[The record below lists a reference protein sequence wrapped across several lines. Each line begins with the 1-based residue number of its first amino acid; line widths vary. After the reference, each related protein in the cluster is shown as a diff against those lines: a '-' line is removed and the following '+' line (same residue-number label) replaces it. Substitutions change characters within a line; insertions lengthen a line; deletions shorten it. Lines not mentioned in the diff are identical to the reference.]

1 MKSILASGAFFA
13 MAFAIPSWAD
23 TKIKI
28 DTVPA
33 TYTPSN
39 YNRSERVRISSYH
52 FEVNKQLSRTRLV
65 VIYTYRDQISYGSED
80 VQHGP
85 RPTIVEVPGL
95 TYDAKAHAI
104 VYDADGTKAV
114 CATVEEK
121 GGDSGHR
128 LKIKSTGAC
137 TVTTVVSEHVDD
149 KAWDTD
155 PHISMDS
162 YLNVHA
168 EKPAY

>member
-1 MKSILASGAFFA
+1 MKSILAAGAFFA